1 MDLHSNFNNYYKYI
15 MENNDNFF
23 MNEILYPFNEIMI
36 HQKTISEMNKWFWI
50 SLIIFHGM

>member
-36 HQKTISEMNKWFWI
+36 H
-50 SLIIFHGM
+50 